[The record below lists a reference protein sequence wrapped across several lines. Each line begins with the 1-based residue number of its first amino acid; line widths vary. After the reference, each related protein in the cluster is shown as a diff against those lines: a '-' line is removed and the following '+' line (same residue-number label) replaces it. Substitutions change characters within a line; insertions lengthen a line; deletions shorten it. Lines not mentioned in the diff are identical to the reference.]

1 MTSTKDAIIVTSVTG
16 VSYLLLYTMYSKQKK
31 ALDLDTLLD
40 VILVRKG
47 NSFSARMDHTLVE
60 VRRVGLLSAI
70 LKQTLSGL
78 PGRQVNKAAS
88 LTGLTVLTLAF
99 CPKFE
104 GIQRDLIWH
113 SLLIL
118 WPHSIYSAYKFY
130 GTPNIPKL
138 STWPAVVSEMT
149 SSEAQK
155 RAAAVKK
162 LSIVVG
168 VAGQLVLWQG
178 RLRQQTRLSPVVLTW
193 RLATVIGYKGRIS
206 ATALGLASVSLGVI
220 HFYTMEIDYKRV
232 LQVRPYAYLPFPLAA
247 IAIGYLVAKTASSA

>member
-31 ALDLDTLLD
+31 ALDLDS
-40 VILVRKG
+40 ILVRKG

-60 VRRVGLLSAI
+60 VRRVGLLRAT
-70 LKQTLSGL
+70 LKQTFSGL
-78 PGRQVNKAAS
+78 PGWQVNKAAS
-88 LTGLTVLTLAF
+88 LTGLTVMTLAF

-113 SLLIL
+113 SMLIL

-138 STWPAVVSEMT
+138 STWPAVVSEMR

-168 VAGQLVLWQG
+168 VAGQLVLWAG
-178 RLRQQTRLSPVVLTW
+178 RLRQQTRLSLLFSP
-193 RLATVIGYKGRIS
+193 G
-206 ATALGLASVSLGVI
+206 
-220 HFYTMEIDYKRV
+220 V
-232 LQVRPYAYLPFPLAA
+232 LQP
-247 IAIGYLVAKTASSA
+247 S

>member
-1 MTSTKDAIIVTSVTG
+1 MTSTKDASIVTSVTG

-31 ALDLDTLLD
+31 ALDLDS
-40 VILVRKG
+40 ILVRKG
-47 NSFSARMDHTLVE
+47 NSFSARMDHTLD
-60 VRRVGLLSAI
+60 VGLLRAT
-70 LKQTLSGL
+70 LKQTFSGL
-78 PGRQVNKAAS
+78 PGWQVNKAAS
-88 LTGLTVLTLAF
+88 LTGLTLMTLAF

-113 SLLIL
+113 SMLIL

-138 STWPAVVSEMT
+138 STWPAVVSEMR

-178 RLRQQTRLSPVVLTW
+178 RLLQQNRLSPLFSPGVL
-193 RLATVIGYKGRIS
+193 
-206 ATALGLASVSLGVI
+206 
-220 HFYTMEIDYKRV
+220 
-232 LQVRPYAYLPFPLAA
+232 RP
-247 IAIGYLVAKTASSA
+247 S